1 MPICKELNIPGPL
14 QTLILTALQH
24 ERKAM
29 GLTSDGNSY
38 FTTAEFSSQSLQQRH
53 YYTLQNKPVIFQSK
67 PAFQLNLAPCVSNTD
82 AQVPGARQL
91 NYSLI
96 IPSSEI
102 WVNHHFPSNS
112 EKKKPNDHRN
122 YYVLQ
127 HAFILRRNFIAS
139 YYLPWQPCGSQR
151 NFHLVEKLRKL
162 NTKEFPH
169 VLRVSVQERSGPHS
183 TRL

>member
-1 MPICKELNIPGPL
+1 MKEKLWG
-14 QTLILTALQH
+14 
-24 ERKAM
+24 RWAM
-29 GLTSDGNSY
+29 W
-38 FTTAEFSSQSLQQRH
+38 AAVASLQSSALKVCSNEIITPCKTSLSFSRG
-53 YYTLQNKPVIFQSK
+53 K

-112 EKKKPNDHRN
+112 EKKPNDHRN

-127 HAFILRRNFIAS
+127 HALILRRNFIAS
-139 YYLPWQPCGSQR
+139 YYLPWQPRRSQG
-151 NFHLVEKLRKL
+151 NFHLVEKLRKSS
-162 NTKEFPH
+162 TKEFPH
-169 VLRVSVQERSGPHS
+169 VLRVLVKEWSG
-183 TRL
+183 L